1 MKYEECNNLHDCFK
15 QSIKFKDY
23 DWEQLEGVILY
34 GSNYVKDIK
43 EIKQQF
49 THLIF
54 EAGYGCETSMRL
66 LEVFKHYESDK
77 LFIKYIEEYRSKK
90 VLND

>member
-15 QSIKFKDY
+15 QSKKFKNY
-23 DWEQLEGVILY
+23 DWKQLEGVILY

-49 THLIF
+49 KYLIF
-54 EAGYGCETSMRL
+54 ENGYGCEISMRL
-66 LEVFKHYESDK
+66 LKVFKYDESNLK
-77 LFIKYIEEYRSKK
+77 FINHIEEYRKK
-90 VLND
+90 V